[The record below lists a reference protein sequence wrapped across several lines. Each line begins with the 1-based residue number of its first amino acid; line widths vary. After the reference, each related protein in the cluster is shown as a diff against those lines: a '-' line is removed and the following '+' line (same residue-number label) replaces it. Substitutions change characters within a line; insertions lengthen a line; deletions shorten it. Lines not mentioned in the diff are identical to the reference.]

1 MEIIIRTSGRR
12 KKVANAQKYL
22 NLVHE
27 QIHSEIE
34 ANPELLGT
42 KYIEEQDVYEDAIN
56 RVNDL
61 LAMEREANKMRG
73 NFFDRL
79 NYRMYIKRNKQ

>member
-1 MEIIIRTSGRR
+1 MEIIIRTSNR
-12 KKVANAQKYL
+12 KTASSAQKYL
-22 NLVHE
+22 NIVQE

-34 ANPELLGT
+34 ANPDLLGT
-42 KYIEEQDVYEDAIN
+42 KYLEEQDVYEDAIN

-73 NFFDRL
+73 NILDRV
-79 NYRMYIKRNKQ
+79 NYRMYSRRKK